1 MTPRTKAQ
9 WRTVCR
15 ARVGRL
21 TVSQRRVASQKLAAR
36 LRRLPAYRTARW
48 IMFYVATAGEVETRP
63 MIRQA
68 LAEGKRVAV
77 PITLTTS
84 RMINPAELTQLGRGL
99 VRGPYGIRQPDPRRA
114 RWVAPAALDL
124 VVVPGLAFDVRGARL
139 GRGGGY
145 YDRFLA
151 RLPRRTSRVGLCFRC
166 QRVRRLP
173 RARHDQPVT
182 TVLAA

>member
-1 MTPRTKAQ
+1 MTPSTKAQ
-9 WRTVCR
+9 WRAAIRV
-15 ARVGRL
+15 RVGRL
-21 TVSQRRVASQKLAAR
+21 TKSQRRVASQRLAAR
-36 LRRLPAYRTARW
+36 LRRLPVYRKARW
-48 IMFYVATAGEVETRP
+48 IMLYVATAGEVATRP

-68 LAEGKRVAV
+68 LADGKRVAV
-77 PITLTTS
+77 PLTLTTS
-84 RMINPAELTQLGRGL
+84 RMIHPAELTQLGRGL
-99 VRGPYGIRQPDPRRA
+99 TRGPYGILQPDPRRA
-114 RWVAPAALDL
+114 RRVPPKDLDL
-124 VVVPGLAFDVRGARL
+124 VVVPGLAFDARGARL

-151 RLPRRTSRVGLCFRC
+151 RLPRRTLRVGLCFRC